1 MGNVSKFHIHFAMI
15 TRGIQGVPYLP
26 TIGSLEATVVETV
39 SHLGFIKLNVNSVD
53 LVISLSRYP
62 YPVSVSAEQT
72 RLRLLIYT
80 ILHNPT

>member
-39 SHLGFIKLNVNSVD
+39 SHLGFIKLNVNNVD
-53 LVISLSRYP
+53 SIIILSRYP
-62 YPVSVSAEQT
+62 NPVNVSC
-72 RLRLLIYT
+72 
-80 ILHNPT
+80 